1 MKNVPTHLTHKP
13 IVAVDYEHID
23 NTAGAGDAKSLSVGE
38 ATWNEEYGKEKD
50 LDYSAKI
57 FRKLWT
63 SDKWSRQSEELPLW
77 RVIDLATLVIAI
89 VNDKPSGLGEVIIS
103 PDKYADLQKFIKNND
118 TILREKIDNLRKI
131 LK

>member
-1 MKNVPTHLTHKP
+1 MSNIPTHLSHKP
-13 IVAVDYEHID
+13 IVAVDYEQVD
-23 NTAGAGDAKSLSVGE
+23 ENSGAGDAKCLSIGE
-38 ATWNEEYGKEKD
+38 ATWNEEYGKTKD

-57 FRKLWT
+57 FRKLW
-63 SDKWSRQSEELPLW
+63 SSGNWSRQSEELPLW